1 MGTTLAP
8 LLAVKES
15 FEEWEGERRELLE
28 RRISEMGLSIT
39 GSLVER
45 LVQQLYAEMG
55 SRGMIFQPPVYL
67 SDQWGCPDNTPLIG
81 VPFYLA
87 DPKLARIEEEMAVE
101 VEGEG
106 DVMRYLRHEAG
117 HAVNYAYR
125 LYDRADWAAT
135 FGSYALPYR
144 ERFHADPFSRNF
156 VRHILG
162 WYAQKHP
169 DEDFAETFAVWLTPD
184 LDWRAEYA
192 GWPALRKLEY
202 MDRLMHEIAGQP
214 TEVTTVSPDDLPVE
228 AMHYTI
234 ADHYREASE
243 ALPIEDRRHF
253 DGDLRNI
260 FAFVKEAPEGESA
273 ARFLARHRREVIA
286 RIAYW
291 TAESTTVVGSF
302 IDFLTERC
310 EELALRVRGL
320 EASTIIELTAFGTA
334 VMMRYRYART
344 KRVTRRQTETA

>member
-1 MGTTLAP
+1 MG
-8 LLAVKES
+8 
-15 FEEWEGERRELLE
+15 
-28 RRISEMGLSIT
+28 RRISDLALSIK
-39 GSLVER
+39 GSLVET
-45 LVQQLYAEMG
+45 LVEQLYGEMAE
-55 SRGMIFQPPVYL
+55 RGLIFRPPVYL

-87 DPKLARIEEEMAVE
+87 DPKLSRLEEEIAVE
-101 VEGEG
+101 VEGER

-125 LYDRADWAAT
+125 LYDREEWT
-135 FGSYALPYR
+135 EVFGSYAQPYR

-169 DEDFAETFAVWLTPD
+169 DEDFAETFAVWLTPG

-202 MDRLMHEIAGQP
+202 MDRLMREIGDQP
-214 TEVTTVSPDDLPVE
+214 TEVTLVSDDDLPVE
-228 AMHYTI
+228 AMHYTV
-234 ADHYREASE
+234 ADHYRDSTE

-260 FAFVKEAPEGESA
+260 FASEHESPQGEAASL
-273 ARFLARHRREVIA
+273 FLARHRREVIA

-291 TAESTTVVGSF
+291 TAETTITVGAF
-302 IDFLTERC
+302 IDFLIERSR
-310 EELALRVRGL
+310 EMSLRVRGL

-344 KRVTRRQTETA
+344 KRFTKRTGEKS

>member
-1 MGTTLAP
+1 M
-8 LLAVKES
+8 KES
-15 FEEWEGERRELLE
+15 FEAWEGERRELLE
-28 RRISEMGLSIT
+28 RRISELGLTIK

-45 LVQQLYAEMG
+45 LVDQLYAEMSAKG
-55 SRGMIFQPPVYL
+55 LIFRPPVYL

-81 VPFYLA
+81 IPFYLA
-87 DPKLARIEEEMAVE
+87 DPRLSRIEEEIAVE
-101 VEGEG
+101 VEGER

-117 HAVNYAYR
+117 HAVNYAYK
-125 LYDRADWAAT
+125 LYDRPEWAVM
-135 FGSYALPYR
+135 FGNYSRPYR

-184 LDWRAEYA
+184 LDWRSEYA
-192 GWPALRKLEY
+192 GWPALKKLEY
-202 MDRLMHEIAGQP
+202 MDQLMREIGEQP
-214 TEVTTVSPDDLPVE
+214 TEVTAVSPDDLPVE
-228 AMHYTI
+228 SMHYTI
-234 ADHYREASE
+234 ADHYRESTE

-260 FAFVKEAPEGESA
+260 FASPVEAPEGEA
-273 ARFLARHRREVIA
+273 AAQFLSRHRREIIA

-291 TAESTTVVGSF
+291 TAETTIVVGAF
-302 IDFLTERC
+302 IDFLIERC
-310 EELALRVRGL
+310 QELGLRVRGL

-334 VMMRYRYART
+334 VIMRYRYTRR
-344 KRVTRRQTETA
+344 KRISRRQTETA